1 MDQDPQLRTL
11 IDQLRDGTSTEEN
24 FQQLVQRFRPRLQ
37 RFFLRQGLKPEA
49 SQDLTQETFLRI
61 YSSIGAFR
69 REARFES
76 WLFSIATNV
85 FRQHLRRRSAAK
97 RSGQEMAL
105 DEMEAPASPREPP
118 AAGWPT
124 GLTGHRRDPESA
136 LLDGERTR
144 SLLAAVQALPQRM
157 RQCLILR
164 SFQELSYEEIAVT
177 LRLSPETVRSHLF
190 QARRRLRNELGRESN
205 DAGATSAGGG
215 HG

>member
-1 MDQDPQLRTL
+1 MDQDPQLREL
-11 IDQLRDGTSTEEN
+11 IDQLRDGQSTDEN
-24 FQQLVQRFRPRLQ
+24 FQRLVQRFLPALQ
-37 RFFLRQGLKPEA
+37 RFFLRLGLKPEE

-61 YSSIGAFR
+61 YSGIGAFR

-97 RSGQEMAL
+97 RSGQETPLA
-105 DEMEAPASPREPP
+105 EMEAPASAREPP
-118 AAGWPT
+118 AAGVPP
-124 GLTGHRRDPESA
+124 GLAGQRRDPESV
-136 LLDGERTR
+136 LLDGERART
-144 SLLAAVQALPQRM
+144 LMAAVQALPQRM

-164 SFQELSYEEIAVT
+164 SLQELSYDEIAVT

-190 QARRRLRNELGRESN
+190 QARRRLRDELSRESSN
-205 DAGATSAGGG
+205 AGTTSLGGG

>member
-11 IDQLRDGTSTEEN
+11 IDQLRDGESTEEN

-37 RFFLRQGLKPEA
+37 RFFLRQGLKPEE

-61 YSSIGAFR
+61 YSNISAFR
-69 REARFES
+69 REARFQS

-85 FRQHLRRRSAAK
+85 FRQYLRRRSAAK
-97 RSGQEMAL
+97 RSGQEMPL
-105 DEMEAPASPREPP
+105 DEMETPASPREPP
-118 AAGWPT
+118 AAGLPI
-124 GLTGHRRDPESA
+124 GLTGQRRDPESA

-190 QARRRLRNELGRESN
+190 QARRRLRDELSREST
-205 DAGATSAGGG
+205 DAGATSAGGD